1 MQVRSSPFGSPVRLA
16 RSSCKVSPQS
26 PKTKKTHRSSCK
38 VSGFESKNALSGQV
52 LDSPK
57 RLKTL

>member
-16 RSSCKVSPQS
+16 
-26 PKTKKTHRSSCK
+26 RSSCK